1 MGYRFHIV
9 PPHSCEGAYSATYR
23 DRIAAEN
30 ARRDMIRH
38 YRGAGQI
45 GDIEAAPSA

>member
-23 DRIAAEN
+23 DRAAAET
-30 ARRDMIRH
+30 ARREMVRR
-38 YRGAGQI
+38 YQGRGQI
-45 GDIEAAPSA
+45 GGIEAAPDA